1 MKRKVLAVI
10 IVIVVAVA
18 GMSGVIAYH
27 IFQSENMAN
36 QDQYA
41 VTITYHC
48 QTVPNENGVIS
59 VIGIVTTNYTL
70 SNATFA
76 INGYDFYL
84 RYQNRGGYNQPDVPQ
99 ASMNSGVTQMMT
111 LYNNSKFGELD
122 FNASVNLSA
131 YFDPS
136 AYYLIYKGS
145 TVGTVVAN
153 NGVPCT
159 LKLVDQ
165 TQ

>member
-1 MKRKVLAVI
+1 MKGKVLAVI

-18 GMSGVIAYH
+18 VMSGVIACR
-27 IFQSENMAN
+27 ILQSENLAN

-70 SNATFA
+70 NNVTFA
-76 INGYDFYL
+76 INGNDFYL

-99 ASMNSGVTQMMT
+99 ASMNSSVTQMMI

-122 FNASVNLSA
+122 FNASVNPSS

-153 NGVPCT
+153 DGVPFT
-159 LKLVDQ
+159 LKLIEQ
-165 TQ
+165 TP